1 MLDNLGLRTKIIS
14 GNCAPLFLV
23 VILGFIC
30 MLSIKLLLE
39 TSSMVDYSHNI
50 MSSAKDIEKFI
61 GDLEIGERGFLIAGK
76 DEFLAPYIEGK
87 KELKHQIESTKKL
100 VKNDKD
106 QVQLLEKIE
115 HLVNQWYEKA
125 ATPEIAERRKVEVFV
140 KSTEYLKGV
149 LAAGVGRQKLK
160 ELKEILEG
168 LEIDFLNSENMAAN
182 NLVLAISKDVADMKA
197 GVRGFLI
204 TGKEEFLYPY
214 ISGNEALQRHLKFL
228 RQNVDSTYDREF
240 MRENLGKLEET
251 LSQWLEEFADPLI
264 EGIEGGEKEM
274 DEIIE
279 MVSSENSMTLLEDIQ
294 MAMEDILADFDKEMN
309 DRAMRMVTTV
319 GREIANM
326 QKALRGYALT
336 KNEDMLEP
344 YQNAKDEI
352 DNTIME
358 LNDLVDNAFD
368 VEMTKESI
376 DQVESISSK
385 WVEEDA
391 KPKIEY
397 RNEMNK
403 NSSTMENVTALIQ
416 AGTGKKFMDEVRK
429 NLKNFINTEETLMK
443 ERQADAAV
451 SANYTRQLIIIGT
464 TSTILIALI
473 IAFIITRSVTRPF
486 KEIFQGL
493 KAFSNNELTLVKEQF
508 GNIIYNL
515 TESGNQVNHASKGIS
530 EDANVQAS
538 SLQETAAS
546 MEEISSMTKM
556 NNENAGQANILMK
569 EASLLVERTNDSM
582 KELNA
587 SMKEISN
594 ASQETVKVIKS
605 IDEIAFQTNLLSL
618 NAAIEAARAGESGAG
633 FAVVADEVRK
643 LALSSA
649 EAANTTA
656 SLIEGNVSKIKQ
668 GEEIVIKV
676 NDAFSQVANI
686 ASKVAKLVSEIAAAS
701 NEQTQGIEQINIAL
715 SEMEDLTQQ
724 NASASEQLN
733 AQATELNAQVN
744 IMISILE
751 GISDEDEEEDDEKA
765 IEYDNSYE
773 QNNNLTNYSKQNLN
787 EIEDYDS
794 DEDDSAEDEYEYDDD
809 ENYDSEEDDDIEEEE
824 YA

>member
-87 KELKHQIESTKKL
+87 KELKHQIECTKKL
-100 VKNDKD
+100 VKNDKN

-115 HLVNQWYEKA
+115 DLVNEWYEKA
-125 ATPEIAERRKVEVFV
+125 ATPEIAERRKVEIFV
-140 KSTEYLKGV
+140 NSTEYLKGV
-149 LAAGVGRQKLK
+149 LAAGVGKQRLK

-214 ISGNEALQRHLKFL
+214 ISGTEALQRHLKFL
-228 RQNVDSTYDREF
+228 RQNIDSTYDREF
-240 MRENLGKLEET
+240 MKENLGKLEET

-264 EGIEGGEKEM
+264 EGVEGGEKEM

-279 MVSSENSMTLLEDIQ
+279 MVSSESSQTLLDDIQ

-368 VEMTKESI
+368 VETTKESI
-376 DQVESISSK
+376 AQVEDMSSK

-493 KAFSNNELTLVKEQF
+493 KAFSNNELSLVKEQF

-582 KELNA
+582 KELNV

-751 GISDEDEEEDDEKA
+751 GISDEDEEENDDEKA

-773 QNNNLTNYSKQNLN
+773 QNLTNYSKQNLN
-787 EIEDYDS
+787 EIEDSDS
-794 DEDDSAEDEYEYDDD
+794 DEDENDSVEDEYDDD
-809 ENYDSEEDDDIEEEE
+809 ENYDSEEDDEDEE
-824 YA
+824 YS